1 MQIHIP
7 RLNNTTR
14 GFLFLISGIV
24 LLLYVTNIITVGLS
38 TLIFLASL
46 ILIFYGL
53 LELDAFNK
61 FAAFLKRKK

>member
-7 RLNNTTR
+7 RLNSTTR
-14 GFLFLISGIV
+14 GLLFLISGII

-46 ILIFYGL
+46 ALIFYGL

-61 FAAFLKRKK
+61 CALFLKRKK